1 MWVWESGGRVC
12 GAYGNQEVG
21 CVGMEVR
28 RPGVWVWE
36 PGGRVWGVWELGGK
50 VFRYGSQ
57 KNAWVWELDVR
68 VRVGSGV
75 RC

>member
-1 MWVWESGGRVC
+1 MGGMGARRSGV
-12 GAYGNQEVG
+12 
-21 CVGMEVR
+21 
-28 RPGVWVWE
+28 
-36 PGGRVWGVWELGGK
+36 GVWELGGK

>member
-1 MWVWESGGRVC
+1 M
-12 GAYGNQEVG
+12 
-21 CVGMEVR
+21 CVGGMGAR
-28 RPGVWVWE
+28 RSGVGVWE